1 MLCISYC
8 ETLFLRPFSMRMY
21 LFCICF
27 LLLFVSGISSAQELL
42 YQKPLNSAAKSM
54 TTDELGN
61 VYIIFKDNSLV
72 KYSLNGD
79 SLGNYRSIQNGD
91 LATVDASNPLKLLL
105 FYPEYGKITFLDR
118 MLSPK
123 NEMDLKKLNLFQPTA
138 AGMARDGNIWVYDV
152 QLAKLQKID
161 EQLNVMQQSDDLRS
175 ATGDVLFPVQILDRD
190 RKIYTVDTAK
200 GIFVFDQYATIL
212 TNMDLFHVKQ
222 LQVFDHTLVYSTQ
235 QKWISYDLN
244 IMKEQT
250 LPLPDDPEFIMARI
264 EKERI
269 YYLFTHKLQI
279 FRTIH
284 N

>member
-1 MLCISYC
+1 MRLYHLC
-8 ETLFLRPFSMRMY
+8 
-21 LFCICF
+21 
-27 LLLFVSGISSAQELL
+27 LLLLLLLCPGILPAQELL
-42 YQKPLNSAAKSM
+42 VQKPLANAAQGM

-61 VYIIFKDNSLV
+61 VYVIFRDNSLV
-72 KYSLNGD
+72 KYSADGD
-79 SLGNYRSIQNGD
+79 SLGNYRSIQNGN
-91 LATVDASNPLKLLL
+91 LMSVDASNPLKLLL

-123 NEMDLKKLNLFQPTA
+123 NELDLKKLNLFQPTA
-138 AGMARDGNIWVYDV
+138 AGMARDGNIWVYDA

-161 EQLNVMQQSDDLRS
+161 EQQNVMQQSDDLRS
-175 ATGDVLFPVQILDRD
+175 ATNDVLFPVQILDRD
-190 RKIYTVDTAK
+190 RKVFAIDTTR

-212 TNMDLFHVKQ
+212 TNLDLFHVKQ

-244 IMKEQT
+244 TMQEQT
-250 LPLPDDPEFIMARI
+250 LPLPADPDFIMARI
-264 EKERI
+264 EKGRI

-279 FRTIH
+279 FRTVL